1 MEKGIVIQGARQNNL
16 KNINLTLPRNKL
28 IVFSGL
34 SGSGKSSLAFDTIY
48 AEGQRKYVESLSAYA
63 RQFLGQM
70 NKPDIDKIEGLSPA
84 ISIDQK
90 STSHNPRSTVGTVTE
105 IHDYLRM
112 LYAHASRAFCPH
124 CGKPIERQTTDQIV
138 DALIDLGDRTKL
150 MILGSVAVSQ
160 KGTHKKLLEELR
172 KEGYV
177 RVRADN
183 ILYSLSDEIILEKNK
198 KHTIEV
204 VIDRIIIKEGIA
216 KRLTDSVEAALKL
229 GDGMMI
235 AAVVDGNDHIFS
247 SHFACPDCG
256 ISLPKPCRGFFLSI
270 ILSVPVLRVWGL
282 VPLWRRTLIGLSLIG
297 RYPSVWGQLNR
308 FLLTRMPGF
317 TDSLMPFLKVT
328 SLPWIAVIMIC
339 RKKQKWNSS
348 REVLTC
354 WRSVIR
360 TWRGKLKSTTALLK
374 ESFL

>member
-150 MILGSVAVSQ
+150 MILGPVAVSQ

-256 ISLPKPCRGFFLSI
+256 ISLPKP
-270 ILSVPVLRVWGL
+270 VPRIFSFNNPFGACPACMGL
-282 VPLWRRTLIGLSLIG
+282 VPLWRRILIGLSLIG
-297 RYPSVWGQLNR
+297 RYPFVWGQLNR
-308 FLLTRMPGF
+308 FLLTRIPGF